1 MNTDLFKD
9 RAADYDQRPVPQQIS
24 EGVVAALIER
34 VALTSTMR
42 VLDFGAGTGLLSEKI
57 APRVL
62 QLTAVDISAS
72 MLAKL
77 VEKPALRDRVEVV
90 CQNLLEQPLGR
101 TFDLVVSA
109 MAAHHVEDTAALLQT
124 LYAHVA
130 PGGTIALADLDSE
143 DGTFH
148 PPGVEGVFHAGF
160 DRAALTALMLQ
171 AGFKAPHITTAC
183 EVSRDGRPF
192 PIFLA
197 IAQV

>member
-34 VALTSTMR
+34 VALTPMMR

-57 APRVL
+57 APRVAK
-62 QLTAVDISAS
+62 LTAVDISES

-77 VEKPALRDRVEVV
+77 VEKPALRECVEVV

-101 TFDLVVSA
+101 RFDLVVSA
-109 MAAHHVEDTAALLQT
+109 MAAHHVEDTAALLKT
-124 LYAHVA
+124 LHAHVA
-130 PGGTIALADLDSE
+130 PGGTLALADLDSE

-160 DRAALTALMLQ
+160 DREALVALLLA

-183 EVSRDGRPF
+183 EVSRDGRAF

-197 IAQV
+197 TAQA